1 MRIHPPY
8 TSARVCLVLLA
19 AVVVGCGDPQ
29 VRREI
34 IQTQTVSPHRKA
46 IRSGATSN
54 ERFGHA
60 LTPSGMPRTDSFL
73 QWQTPEGWKA
83 APSSN
88 MRLINFRVGP
98 QGEAECYV
106 TILPGAAGGVA
117 ANVNRWRGQ
126 LGLEPSSESDIAKLP
141 TLSLLGQEAVFV
153 SLDGTFSGM
162 GDTVPKKDYRLFG
175 LIGENQGHMQ
185 FVKMTGPRKLLEAEA
200 ENFAI
205 FCASIAPASP
215 NSTGEEKI
223 TAVRKDQELGWS
235 TPASW
240 RPVDHPSTMRLATFA
255 CGTVPDVECYV
266 TVLDGDGG
274 GTAAN
279 INRWCRQLGKPPL
292 TEDELAALPRLTVL
306 GQPSPLVT
314 VSGDYQ
320 GMGGEAQSGALM
332 SGVVCALP
340 GQVLFVKM
348 IGPQAAARAQVDN
361 FVAFAESLQMRHSH
375 ESE

>member
-1 MRIHPPY
+1 MRVHANY
-8 TSARVCLVLLA
+8 TPALVCLILLTAVL
-19 AVVVGCGDPQ
+19 VGCADPQ
-29 VRREI
+29 LRREI
-34 IQTQTVSPHRKA
+34 TQTQTVSPHRKA
-46 IRSGATSN
+46 IRPGATSN
-54 ERFGHA
+54 ERFGLV
-60 LTPSGMPRTDSFL
+60 LTPPGMPRTDSFL

-83 APSSN
+83 APASN

-98 QGEAECYV
+98 RGEAECYV

-126 LGLEPSSESDIAKLP
+126 LGLEPISESDIAKLP

-153 SLDGTFSGM
+153 SLDGNFSGM
-162 GDTVPKKDYRLFG
+162 GDTVPQKDYRLFG

-185 FVKMTGPRKLLEAEA
+185 FVKMTGPRKILEAEA

-215 NSTGEEKI
+215 NNTGEERT
-223 TAVRKDQELGWS
+223 TAVLKDQELGWS
-235 TPASW
+235 TPVSW

-255 CGTVPDVECYV
+255 CGADPDVECYV
-266 TVLDGDGG
+266 TVLDGDAG

-279 INRWCRQLGKPPL
+279 INRWCRQLGQQPL
-292 TEDELAALPRLTVL
+292 AEDEFAALRRVTVL

-320 GMGGEAQSGALM
+320 GMGGETQSGALM
-332 SGVVCALP
+332 AGVVCVLP
-340 GQVLFVKM
+340 EQVLFVKM
-348 IGPQAAARAQVDN
+348 IGPQAAARAQIDN
-361 FVAFAESLQMRHSH
+361 FVAFAESLQMRHFH
-375 ESE
+375 E

>member
-1 MRIHPPY
+1 MHVFENY
-8 TSARVCLVLLA
+8 TSACLCLILLVGA
-19 AVVVGCGDPQ
+19 VVGCNDPQ
-29 VRREI
+29 ARREI

-46 IRSGATSN
+46 IRPGATSQ
-54 ERFGHA
+54 ERFSLGQ
-60 LTPSGMPRTDSFL
+60 TPAGMPPTDSFL

-83 APSSN
+83 APTSN
-88 MRLINFRVGP
+88 MRLINFQIGP
-98 QGEAECYV
+98 RAEAECYV
-106 TILPGAAGGVA
+106 TILPGTGGGVA

-126 LGLEPSSESDIAKLP
+126 LGLEPISQSDIAKLP

-162 GDTVPKKDYRLFG
+162 GDTVPQENYRLFG

-185 FVKMTGPRKLLEAEA
+185 FVKMVGPRTLLEAEA

-215 NSTGEEKI
+215 NKPDAEQT
-223 TAVRKDQELGWS
+223 TAGAKDQELGWRI
-235 TPASW
+235 PASW
-240 RPVDHPSTMRLATFA
+240 LPVDHPSTMRLATFS
-255 CGTVPDVECYV
+255 CGADADVECYV
-266 TVLDGDGG
+266 TVLDGNAG

-279 INRWCRQLGKPPL
+279 INRWCRQLGQSPL
-292 TEDELAALPRLTVL
+292 TEEELGALRRITVL
-306 GQPSPLVT
+306 GEPSPLVT

-320 GMGGEAQSGALM
+320 GMSGENQPGALVA
-332 SGVVCALP
+332 GVVCVLP

-375 ESE
+375 E